1 MTNLKTER
9 EQLLESKWLRSTDKL
24 LFDRLIFKSIKENI
38 APDVE
43 EHNSQIRDLVYKT
56 IINNETLPIKLSDL
70 ISDQDVEDITIGEI
84 DRYGLPYRTVI
95 NKTTGL
101 IRTDPY
107 FSQEW
112 LASFYKDFYRDLYSN
127 KNSISHSS
135 ILAEQIKRGEYYF
148 GITEKFLNPHENI
161 LEIGCG
167 MGGILIPFKL
177 AGFDVKGIDLGD
189 EYINIGRQFNLD
201 LSVKSI
207 KDIVAKKEKYNFVIL
222 SHLIEHIPDLDTFF
236 INLKEILSENGKI
249 FIAVPGIKSMH
260 KTYDNNLQNYLQNA
274 HCWAFSKNT
283 LSAFLNKMGFK
294 IDYCD
299 ENINCTASLGVEQTM
314 HINLEKEADEIINY
328 LKNTELEFK
337 KKHKP
342 PSFKDKLIHKLKTT
356 FS

>member
-1 MTNLKTER
+1 VINVKTER
-9 EQLLESKWLRSTDKL
+9 QQLIESKWLQATDKL
-24 LFDRLIFKSIKENI
+24 LVDRLIFKSIKENI

-43 EHNSQIRDLVYKT
+43 EHNLQTRDLVYEAVVNK
-56 IINNETLPIKLSDL
+56 ETLPIKLNDL
-70 ISDQDVEDITIGEI
+70 ICGEDGEDITIGEI
-84 DRYGLPYRTVI
+84 DRYGLPFRTVI

-107 FSQEW
+107 YNEEW
-112 LASFYKDFYRDLYSN
+112 LSSFYKDFYRDLYSN

-135 ILAEQIKRGEYYF
+135 ILAEQINRGGYYF
-148 GITEKFLNPHENI
+148 GITKKFLNPHENI

-167 MGGILIPFKL
+167 MGGLLIPFKL
-177 AGFDVKGIDLGD
+177 AGFNVEGIDLGE
-189 EYINIGRQFNLD
+189 EYINIGREFNLD
-201 LSVKSI
+201 LSVESI
-207 KDIVAKKEKYNFVIL
+207 TDIVAKKKKYTLIIL
-222 SHLIEHIPDLDTFF
+222 SHLIEHIPDLTTFF
-236 INLKEILSENGKI
+236 NNLKAILSENGKI

-260 KTYDNNLQNYLQNA
+260 KAYDNDLQNYLQNA

-294 IDYCD
+294 IEHCD
-299 ENINCTASLGVEQTM
+299 ETIYCVASLGTANTM
-314 HINLEKEADEIINY
+314 PVILENEASEIITY
-328 LKNTELEFK
+328 LKNTELEFR